1 MTHIKQL
8 FVSDLQIPYQDDRA
22 VALMMQVAKAWKPD
36 AIDILGDIDD
46 QLEYSRFS
54 DGTTDEFFN
63 QLNNNVKMNAK
74 NTEAYR
80 KALEKIEKDGL
91 NAGVVD
97 TPIILPTDPLP
108 FVKEKA
114 KTAADFYSLIR
125 NQHKKADIF
134 AALGNHDIRI
144 FKYMDMKA
152 PEYLEHITP
161 ESMWGL
167 DNLGIDW
174 IWYEDQPR
182 LRYGGLHVHHGNT
195 TSASGLAVAKD
206 ILNMDISLIR
216 GHSHNAGLTYRTL
229 PLSGR
234 QLIGMEI
241 GHLCNENAYGLNYTW
256 NPTWEKGFAI
266 NHIIDGTPFPT
277 FIKIS
282 PAYTCVVDGR
292 VFYG

>member
-22 VALMMQVAKAWKPD
+22 VTLMMQVAKAWKPD

-54 DGTTDEFFN
+54 DGTTDEAFN
-63 QLNNNVKMNAK
+63 QLANNVKLNAK
-74 NTEAYR
+74 ESERFR
-80 KALEKIEKDGL
+80 KDVEKYGDDDP
-91 NAGVVD
+91 D
-97 TPIILPTDPLP
+97 TLPPLILPVDPIP
-108 FVKEKA
+108 FVKSQAKA
-114 KTAADFYSLIR
+114 AADFYEMVR
-125 NQHKKADIF
+125 TQHKKADIF

-144 FKYMDMKA
+144 FDYMDKKA
-152 PEYLEHITP
+152 PEYLEFITP

-174 IWYEDQPR
+174 IWYNESPR
-182 LRYGGLHVHHGNT
+182 LRYGGLHSHHGNT
-195 TSASGLAVAKD
+195 TSSTGLAVAKD
-206 ILNMDISLIR
+206 IQNMDISLVR
-216 GHSHNAGLTYRTL
+216 GHSHNAGLTHRTL

-241 GHLCNENAYGLNYTW
+241 GHLCDENAYGLNYTW

-266 NHIIDGTPFPT
+266 CHIVDGVPFPQ
-277 FIKIS
+277 FIRIS
-282 PAYTCVVDGR
+282 PDYTCVVEGKI
-292 VFYG
+292 FHG

>member
-1 MTHIKQL
+1 MTHVKQL

-22 VALMMQVAKAWKPD
+22 VALMLQVAKAWKPD

-46 QLEYSRFS
+46 QLEYSKYS
-54 DGTTDEFFN
+54 DGTTDEAFN
-63 QLNNNVKMNAK
+63 QLANNAKLNVKAN
-74 NTEAYR
+74 EVYR
-80 KALEKIEKDGL
+80 KELDKQLATDAVLEAPVPL
-91 NAGVVD
+91 PVD
-97 TPIILPTDPLP
+97 PIP
-108 FVKEKA
+108 FVKHQAKA
-114 KTAADFYSLIR
+114 AADFYETIR
-125 NQHKKADIF
+125 KQHKKADIF

-144 FKYMDMKA
+144 FNYIDRKA
-152 PEYLEHITP
+152 PEFLEFITP

-174 IWYEDQPR
+174 IWYDEQPR
-182 LRYGGLHVHHGNT
+182 LRYGGLHSHHGNT
-195 TSASGLAVAKD
+195 ISSSGLAVAKD
-206 ILNMDISLIR
+206 ILNMDISLVR

-241 GHLCNENAYGLNYTW
+241 GHLCDENAYGLNYTW

-282 PAYTCVVDGR
+282 KEYTCVVDGK